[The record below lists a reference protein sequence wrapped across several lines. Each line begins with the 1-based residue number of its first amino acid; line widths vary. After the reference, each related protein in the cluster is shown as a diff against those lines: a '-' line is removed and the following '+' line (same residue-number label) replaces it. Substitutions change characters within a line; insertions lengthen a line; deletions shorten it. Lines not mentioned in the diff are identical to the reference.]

1 MLTQAV
7 LLLLLAHGQ
16 LAPEADDG
24 SCARSDRDGSGAVD
38 VVDLLLLLSA
48 YGTSEGG
55 GTGGLAVGVEQLLRL
70 LAQFGRDCPAS
81 EAQPMCSR
89 AITVLDQGYRSVS
102 HVGDDK
108 HADNTASERCG
119 RDNPCATSPTTT
131 THHTATTTSSQR
143 RFTCGGCACRSGF
156 GAQGDPPTLF
166 TFALP
171 GQEEGGHVG
180 LPLSTPIPDG
190 GPVEE
195 RFRCGTEWAGWLS
208 GWPGPHVTGESGR
221 GDGGPP
227 EDYAVPFDPANLPA
241 EGGAPVAA
249 TVCFANG
256 HCSPTWPC
264 PCSGHA
270 AVRVARC
277 GIGLVWE
284 LPPSPDCASGY
295 CAAPL
300 PLEALGRRR
309 E

>member
-1 MLTQAV
+1 M
-7 LLLLLAHGQ
+7 
-16 LAPEADDG
+16 
-24 SCARSDRDGSGAVD
+24 
-38 VVDLLLLLSA
+38 
-48 YGTSEGG
+48 
-55 GTGGLAVGVEQLLRL
+55 
-70 LAQFGRDCPAS
+70 
-81 EAQPMCSR
+81 
-89 AITVLDQGYRSVS
+89 
-102 HVGDDK
+102 
-108 HADNTASERCG
+108 
-119 RDNPCATSPTTT
+119 
-131 THHTATTTSSQR
+131 
-143 RFTCGGCACRSGF
+143 CRSGF

-171 GQEEGGHVG
+171 GQEAGRAVG
-180 LPLSTPIPDG
+180 LPLSTPIPTNG

-208 GWPGPHVTGESGR
+208 GWQGPHVTGESGR

-241 EGGAPVAA
+241 EGGAPVTA

-256 HCSPTWPC
+256 HCSPAWPC

-277 GIGLVWE
+277 GDGLVWE

>member
-16 LAPEADDG
+16 LAPEADDGG

-81 EAQPMCSR
+81 EAQPMCSG

-131 THHTATTTSSQR
+131 THHFIAATFHLR
-143 RFTCGGCACRSGF
+143 RLCV
-156 GAQGDPPTLF
+156 Q
-166 TFALP
+166 
-171 GQEEGGHVG
+171 VG
-180 LPLSTPIPDG
+180 LRG
-190 GPVEE
+190 
-195 RFRCGTEWAGWLS
+195 AG
-208 GWPGPHVTGESGR
+208 
-221 GDGGPP
+221 
-227 EDYAVPFDPANLPA
+227 
-241 EGGAPVAA
+241 
-249 TVCFANG
+249 
-256 HCSPTWPC
+256 
-264 PCSGHA
+264 
-270 AVRVARC
+270 
-277 GIGLVWE
+277 
-284 LPPSPDCASGY
+284 
-295 CAAPL
+295 
-300 PLEALGRRR
+300 
-309 E
+309 